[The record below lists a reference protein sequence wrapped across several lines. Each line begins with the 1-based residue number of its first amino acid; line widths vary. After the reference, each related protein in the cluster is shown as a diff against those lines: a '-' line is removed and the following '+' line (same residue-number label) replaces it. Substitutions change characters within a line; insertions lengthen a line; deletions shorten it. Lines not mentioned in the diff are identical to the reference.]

1 MSLSI
6 LTKDGIQKV
15 LEEYKTLYN
24 EISIYVNED
33 EYDTLTPDARAYV
46 NAVMTQVDDMLLVL
60 TQLEDLVKNKQ
71 HFEDNTND

>member
-15 LEEYKTLYN
+15 LEEYKTLHN

-71 HFEDNTND
+71 HFEENTND

>member
-71 HFEDNTND
+71 HFEENTND

>member
-15 LEEYKTLYN
+15 LEEYKTLHN

-46 NAVMTQVDDMLLVL
+46 NAVMTHADDMILVL
-60 TQLEDLVKNKQ
+60 TQLEDLIKNKQ
-71 HFEDNTND
+71 HFEENTND

>member
-15 LEEYKTLYN
+15 LEEYKTLHN

-46 NAVMTQVDDMLLVL
+46 NAVMTQADDMVLIL
-60 TQLEDLVKNKQ
+60 TQLEDLIKNKQ
-71 HFEDNTND
+71 HFEENTND

>member
-15 LEEYKTLYN
+15 LEEYKILHN

-71 HFEDNTND
+71 HFEENTND

>member
-15 LEEYKTLYN
+15 LEEYKTLHN

-46 NAVMTQVDDMLLVL
+46 NAVMTHVDDMVLVL
-60 TQLEDLVKNKQ
+60 TQLEDLIKNKQ
-71 HFEDNTND
+71 HFEENTND